1 LAEKFPRAIIRRV
14 TDLVPGGIVAKNDFA
29 DHALVFAEMSFFD
42 QTIIGVVFVLQD
54 KSKLF
59 LWPKNFST
67 KKSSVLIQIPS
78 NFFAQFAIFA
88 RGGGDSFVIGRIGFI
103 NCARAIGVK
112 DDADANLAVA
122 FLRES
127 AARSDCDAEEK
138 GKNEAAHDVL
148 VGGGKVEG
156 KAGEE
161 KAKLRVERKMDRPL
175 RRAMPKYVR
184 LGREIDEIEQGNC
197 VWPLTDPL
205 INTLLQL
212 GVNDGLGQSQP
223 LQRFFVSEGG
233 NR

>member
-1 LAEKFPRAIIRRV
+1 
-14 TDLVPGGIVAKNDFA
+14 VPGGIVAKNDFA
-29 DHALVFAEMSFFD
+29 DHALVFAEMSFFG

-88 RGGGDSFVIGRIGFI
+88 RGGGHGFVIGRIGFI
-103 NCARAIGVK
+103 NRARAIGVK
-112 DDADANLAVA
+112 DDADANLAVF

-127 AARSDCDAEEK
+127 AERSDCDAEEK

-148 VGGGKVEG
+148 VGRGKVEG

-161 KAKLRVERKMDRPL
+161 KAKLRVERKVDRPL

>member
-1 LAEKFPRAIIRRV
+1 MS
-14 TDLVPGGIVAKNDFA
+14 GGVVAKNDFA

-88 RGGGDSFVIGRIGFI
+88 RGGGHGFVIGRIGFI
-103 NCARAIGVK
+103 NRARAIGVK
-112 DDADANLAVA
+112 DDADADLAVA

-127 AARSDCDAEEK
+127 AERSDCDAEEK

-148 VGGGKVEG
+148 MGGRKVEG

-161 KAKLRVERKMDRPL
+161 KAKLRVERKVDRPL

-233 NR
+233 TARAVVVADSGHAPR

>member
-1 LAEKFPRAIIRRV
+1 MAEKFPRSIIRRV

-29 DHALVFAEMSFFD
+29 DHALVFGEMSFFD
-42 QTIIGVVFVLQD
+42 QTITGIVFILQD

-88 RGGGDSFVIGRIGFI
+88 RGGGHGFVIGRIGFI
-103 NCARAIGVK
+103 NRARAIGVK
-112 DDADANLAVA
+112 DDADANLAVF

-138 GKNEAAHDVL
+138 GKNEATHDVL
-148 VGGGKVEG
+148 MGGGKVEG

-161 KAKLRVERKMDRPL
+161 KAKLRVERKVDRPL

-184 LGREIDEIEQGNC
+184 LGRE
-197 VWPLTDPL
+197 
-205 INTLLQL
+205 
-212 GVNDGLGQSQP
+212 
-223 LQRFFVSEGG
+223 